1 MIYYRRNTGKIAYCI
16 LILVLTISSLFA
28 WGEQTDVRSDNG
40 VSVSSLVSES
50 KGDGTARHSVQE
62 AQLPAVERF
71 LCSRRF
77 GTESQRL
84 LSGRRRQAVSAVY
97 LAAVLLCVCAVL
109 AAGISATVGSL
120 PVFGRSWSIIT
131 YIHAKDGKK

>member
-50 KGDGTARHSVQE
+50 KGEGTARHSVQE

-77 GTESQRL
+77 GTDAMKFSE
-84 LSGRRRQAVSAVY
+84 V
-97 LAAVLLCVCAVL
+97 
-109 AAGISATVGSL
+109 
-120 PVFGRSWSIIT
+120 
-131 YIHAKDGKK
+131 